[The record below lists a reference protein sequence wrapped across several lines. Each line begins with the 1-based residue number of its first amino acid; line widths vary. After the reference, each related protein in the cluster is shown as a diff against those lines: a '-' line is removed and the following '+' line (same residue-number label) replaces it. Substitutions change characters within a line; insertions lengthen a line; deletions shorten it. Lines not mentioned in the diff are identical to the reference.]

1 MFRGKRRPGTAAG
14 AILGGFVMVAAAAG
28 LALGPTPARAEIAAL
43 VIGIDRYTQV
53 SPLQGAVND
62 ARDIADALKGLGV
75 RKLRLFID
83 GEAERSRII
92 AAWRQLVAETAPDS
106 TLVLTFAGHG
116 AQQPERVRGSEADGM
131 DEFLVLADFA
141 PRGPGTAQRLTD
153 DEIAVLLK
161 EAAPRRVIFISDS
174 CHSGTMTRAFDD
186 RAGMLGTRAAKI
198 DGVPVDQ
205 IEDDALPPPTRA
217 ALQAEAEEQPNVTFF
232 AAVADHELA
241 PEVMI
246 DRKPRGALSWAFAN
260 ALRGQADRDGDG
272 IVTKGELEAHVRGA
286 VRMALEGRQHPQVQP
301 RGRGEIPL
309 IDPVASRPKPPSLL
323 PAAGPIPLRIL
334 GNPAVVK
341 KLAAGFTGIELAGKD
356 DPALVWDS
364 AAGEVVSSM
373 GDVLASIPGDPAAAE
388 TRRRVQGV
396 VDKWALVVRVKAAA
410 QDRSLTLAVEPGD
423 RDYRKGET
431 VSLAI
436 GGNSGTYFTL
446 INLAAD
452 GTVNYLYPL
461 AERNDPAQIPR
472 GGPYRL
478 ALTVEPPFGADHFL
492 AIASPKPMTAL
503 QRDLAALDG
512 KPAAAEVAT
521 LLTRHLTGQPVE
533 FGIHGVYSTAR

>member
-1 MFRGKRRPGTAAG
+1 MIAGLRRLTVLATVFAGLSLAAG
-14 AILGGFVMVAAAAG
+14 PMLAAG
-28 LALGPTPARAEIAAL
+28 PARAEIAAL
-43 VIGIDRYTQV
+43 VIGIDKYSRIN
-53 SPLQGAVND
+53 PLQGAVND

-75 RKLRLFID
+75 RKLRLFLD

-92 AAWRQLVAETAPDS
+92 AAWRQLIAETSPDS

-116 AQQPERVRGSEADGM
+116 AQQPERVPDSEADGL

-153 DEIAVLLK
+153 DEIAVLFK
-161 EAAPRRVIFISDS
+161 EAAPRRVIFVSDS

-186 RAGMLGTRAAKI
+186 RAGKLGTRAATI
-198 DGVPVDQ
+198 DGVPVDR

-241 PEVMI
+241 PEVLI

-272 IVTKGELEAHVRGA
+272 VVTKGELEAHIRGA

-301 RGRGEIPL
+301 RGRGEVPL
-309 IDPVASRPKPPSLL
+309 IDPVAGRPKPPSLL
-323 PAAGPIPLRIL
+323 PAAGAIPLRIL
-334 GNPAVVK
+334 GKPAAAK
-341 KLAAGFTGIELAGKD
+341 TLAAGFTGIEPAGKD
-356 DPALVWDS
+356 DAALIWDS
-364 AAGEVVSSM
+364 ASGEVVSST
-373 GDVLASIPGDPAAAE
+373 GDVLASIPGDPAAPE

-396 VDKWALVVRVKAAA
+396 IDKWALVLRVKAAA
-410 QDRSLTLAVEPGD
+410 QDRSLALAVEPGD

-431 VSLAI
+431 VSLDI

-461 AERNDPAQIPR
+461 ADRKDPPQIPR

-492 AIASPKPMTAL
+492 AIASPKPMAAL

-521 LLTRHLTGQPVE
+521 LLNRHLAGQPVE

>member
-1 MFRGKRRPGTAAG
+1 MIAGLRRLTVLATVFAGLSLAAG
-14 AILGGFVMVAAAAG
+14 PMLAAG
-28 LALGPTPARAEIAAL
+28 PARAEIAAL
-43 VIGIDRYTQV
+43 VIGIDNYSRIN
-53 SPLQGAVND
+53 PLQGAVND

-75 RKLRLFID
+75 RKLRLFVD

-92 AAWRQLVAETAPDS
+92 AAWRQLIAETSPDS

-116 AQQPERVRGSEADGM
+116 AQQPERVPGSEADGL

-153 DEIAVLLK
+153 DEIAVLFK
-161 EAAPRRVIFISDS
+161 EAAPRRVIFVSDS

-186 RAGMLGTRAAKI
+186 RAGKLGTRAATI
-198 DGVPVDQ
+198 DGVPVDH
-205 IEDDALPPPTRA
+205 IEGDALPLPTRA

-232 AAVADHELA
+232 AAVADDELA
-241 PEVMI
+241 PEVLI

-272 IVTKGELEAHVRGA
+272 VVTKGELEAHIRGA

-301 RGRGEIPL
+301 RGRGEVPL

-323 PAAGPIPLRIL
+323 PAAGAIPLRIL
-334 GNPAVVK
+334 GKPAAAK
-341 KLAAGFTGIELAGKD
+341 TLAAGFTGIEPAGKD
-356 DPALVWDS
+356 DAALVWDS
-364 AAGEVVSSM
+364 ASGEVVSST

-396 VDKWALVVRVKAAA
+396 IDKWALVLRVKAAA
-410 QDRSLTLAVEPGD
+410 QDRSLALAVEPGD

-431 VSLAI
+431 VSLDI

-461 AERNDPAQIPR
+461 ADRKDPPQIPR

-492 AIASPKPMTAL
+492 AIASPKPMAAL

-512 KPAAAEVAT
+512 KPAAAEVAA
-521 LLTRHLTGQPVE
+521 LLNRHLAGQPVE

>member
-1 MFRGKRRPGTAAG
+1 MFGKTRFWMMTILAGFAAG
-14 AILGGFVMVAAAAG
+14 IGLMAAPG
-28 LALGPTPARAEIAAL
+28 PARAEIAAL
-43 VIGIDRYTQV
+43 VIGIDRY
-53 SPLQGAVND
+53 SRINPLQGAVND

-75 RKLRLFID
+75 RKLRLFVD

-92 AAWRQLVAETAPDS
+92 ATWRQLIAETSPDS

-116 AQQPERVRGSEADGM
+116 AQQPERVPGSEADGL

-153 DEIAVLLK
+153 DEIAILFK

-186 RAGMLGTRAAKI
+186 RAGKLGTRAATI
-198 DGVPVDQ
+198 DGVPVDH

-232 AAVADHELA
+232 AAVADDELA

-260 ALRGQADRDGDG
+260 ALRGQADRNGDG
-272 IVTKGELEAHVRGA
+272 VVTKGELEAHIRDS

-301 RGRGEIPL
+301 RGRGEVPL
-309 IDPVASRPKPPSLL
+309 IDPVAARPKPPSLL
-323 PAAGPIPLRIL
+323 PAVGAIPLRIL
-334 GNPAVVK
+334 GQPAAVK
-341 KLAAGFTGIELAGKD
+341 KLAAGFTGVEMVGTEG
-356 DPALVWDS
+356 PALVWDTGS
-364 AAGEVVSSM
+364 GEVVSNV
-373 GDVLASIPGDPAAAE
+373 GDVLASIAGDPAAPE

-396 VDKWALVVRVKAAA
+396 VDKWSLVLRVKAAA
-410 QDRSLTLAVEPGD
+410 EGRSLALAVEPGD

-431 VSLAI
+431 VSLDI

-461 AERNDPAQIPR
+461 AERKDPPQIPR

-492 AIASPKPMTAL
+492 AIASPKPMAAL

-512 KPAAAEVAT
+512 KPAAAEVAA
-521 LLTRHLTGQPVE
+521 LLNRHLAGQPVE